1 MAEATAFVTQPDTQE
16 HTLVVVF
23 LRGGADGLNMVVP
36 FEDDHY
42 HRARPTIGISKKRAL
57 SLDGFFGLN
66 PELAPLHRLY
76 NEGTLAIIHQAG
88 CEDDSRSHFEAQDS
102 IEQGGKVA
110 SGWLGRYLRFAPKLK
125 GGPLS
130 AIALGK
136 TRPTC
141 LWGAPSSLTMESF
154 DDFDIGES
162 PATFLPELAQLYA
175 LEKNAL
181 GAAGADAIT
190 AMDKISELRAEDYR
204 PAHNAEY
211 PNGNFGDRLRQ
222 VAQLVKAGMGLEAV
236 SLDLNGWDSHFA
248 ATALMNPLMTQLAE
262 GLAAFRKDLGSDL
275 SKVTVAVM
283 TEFGRRVYQNVS
295 FGTDHGRG
303 SVMFILGN
311 DIQGGRVIHKWKGL
325 GSDRLEGPGDLAV
338 EFNYRNVLA
347 PILRRHGGVETM
359 DSIFPEFPMS
369 PLALYG

>member
-1 MAEATAFVTQPDTQE
+1 MAVATAYVTQPDTQD

-36 FEDDHY
+36 MEDDAY
-42 HRARPTIGISKKRAL
+42 HNARPTIGISKKKAV

-66 PELAPLHRLY
+66 PELAPLLPLY
-76 NEGTLAIIHQAG
+76 MEGTLAIVHQAG

-102 IEQGGKVA
+102 IEQGGNVA

-154 DDFDIGES
+154 DAFDIGDS
-162 PATFLPELAQLYA
+162 PPTFLPALAELYA

-181 GAAGADAIT
+181 GSAGADAIT
-190 AMDKISELRAEDYR
+190 AMDRIGELRGQDYA
-204 PAHNAEY
+204 PAHDATY
-211 PNGNFGDRLRQ
+211 PEGEFGDRLGQ
-222 VAQLVKAGMGLEAV
+222 VAQMVKARMGLEAV
-236 SLDLNGWDSHFA
+236 SVDLNGWDSHFA
-248 ATALMNPLMTQLAE
+248 STALMNPLMSQLAN
-262 GLAAFRKDLGSDL
+262 GLAAFRKDLGTDIG
-275 SKVTVAVM
+275 KVTVAVM

-303 SVMFILGN
+303 SVMFVLGN
-311 DIQGGRVIHKWKGL
+311 NIAGGQVIHSWKGL
-325 GSDRLEGPGDLAV
+325 GTDRLEGPGDLAV
-338 EFNYRNVLA
+338 EYNYRDVLA
-347 PILRRHGGVETM
+347 PILQRYGGLESVEPV
-359 DSIFPEFPMS
+359 FPGFPTS
-369 PLALYG
+369 PLALYR